1 MVLVAKEIRTLF
13 GVQGMVKR
21 WGLWKGEVA
30 TARRIYVPK
39 SPQPHP
45 GRLQIFNPRIWGQL
59 LAEAGGHSGITSSTG
74 GGGDDGGCGMLEVE
88 TGVGSRCVR
97 TS

>member
-1 MVLVAKEIRTLF
+1 MYCGTGSKGDTHSVWGSRDGKEVGIVERRGGDSEADL
-13 GVQGMVKR
+13 R
-21 WGLWKGEVA
+21 SEIASA
-30 TARRIYVPK
+30 TPWTSANL
-39 SPQPHP
+39 QPS
-45 GRLQIFNPRIWGQL
+45 QL